1 MLVITGTVRI
11 PEGKVNELV
20 PIMTDVIEN
29 SRKEKG
35 CLLYA
40 FSLDVLEPTLLRIS
54 ERWETQEDLAA
65 HAQSEHVKRWRK
77 EGVELGVHDRQLKL
91 HEVSS
96 VKDL

>member
-1 MLVITGTVRI
+1 MLVITGSVRI
-11 PEGKVNELV
+11 PEGKMKELL
-20 PIMTDVIEN
+20 PIMTDVIEK
-29 SRKEKG
+29 SREEKG

-54 ERWETQEDLAA
+54 ERWESLEDLTA
-65 HAQSEHVKRWRK
+65 HGQSEHVQNWRK
-77 EGVELGVHDRQLKL
+77 AGAELGVHDRQFKL